1 MQKMRQ
7 IKFFNFTV
15 MKLKLIRKYILF
27 YALIAGSLW
36 ARGQDAPKFSFA
48 YYDSLTYRQ
57 YLTGNWGGVIANG
70 RKAMSYNFDYKYLRM
85 RIGIAY
91 FNKENYRLAADYFGK
106 ALKFDSYDTSAAAYF
121 NLSCPP
127 AGRVSEFYRPKNSRK
142 PYKMIEFIYA
152 DASKMVMGRGKD
164 NFSLGDS
171 ATVYKELT
179 QPISRDYHSLGMSIR
194 PVPKLLVFIGYSDL
208 RLTDRKSFAYLTQ
221 EAVRDS
227 VVDKMYSINYYYS
240 FPASYRQ
247 EDLNTRQQSSY
258 INLTY
263 FPVPGLKITPA
274 FNILK
279 INANRL
285 NATFTPEAY
294 TDTAYYYKIDK
305 TWHTFSDTAFKY
317 TFSRSDTSF
326 TNYVVSLAVNKDIGK
341 INAGI
346 NGSFSRLYD
355 RKVYQLGAS
364 LAWYPLGNTNL
375 YTVSNLTFQKDS
387 TWTVSVFEQMAGGK
401 IYKNGWLEGFV
412 TLGEM
417 KNSNEKNAYLVYN
430 QIYPMSLRWG
440 ITFYPFIGK
449 HLEIMLIYK
458 YHKIGSLLTTYKFIN
473 DESEMYE
480 TNPAY
485 KFSTITGGI
494 KWKL

>member
-1 MQKMRQ
+1 MKFNQI
-7 IKFFNFTV
+7 IKF
-15 MKLKLIRKYILF
+15 IILN
-27 YALIAGSLW
+27 ALILSFGQ
-36 ARGQDAPKFSFA
+36 ARGQDASKLSFA
-48 YYDSLTYRQ
+48 YYDSITYRQ
-57 YLTGNWGGVIANG
+57 YLIGNWTEVINSG
-70 RKAMSYNFDYKYLRM
+70 KKALSFGYDYKYLRM
-85 RIGIAY
+85 RMGIAY
-91 FNKENYRLAADYFGK
+91 FNLDNYRFAADYFGK
-106 ALKFDSYDTSAAAYF
+106 ALKYDSYDTSAAAYF
-121 NLSCPP
+121 NLSCLP

-152 DASKMVMGRGKD
+152 DVLKMGMGKGKD
-164 NFSLGDS
+164 DFPLNDS
-171 ATVYKELT
+171 ATVYRELS
-179 QPISRDYHSLGMSIR
+179 QPVSRDYRSLGLSIR
-194 PVPKLLVFIGYSDL
+194 PVPKLLIFLGYSDL

-221 EAVRDS
+221 EAIRDS
-227 VVDKMYSINYYYS
+227 VVDKMYSIDYYYS

-285 NATFTPEAY
+285 KATFAPEAY
-294 TDTAYYYKIDK
+294 TDTSFYRKIDK
-305 TWHTFSDTAFKY
+305 TWHTFSDTAYKY

-341 INAGI
+341 FNAGI

-364 LAWYPLGNTNL
+364 LAWYPMGNTNL
-375 YTVSNLTFQKDS
+375 YTLSSLTFQMDTARK
-387 TWTVSVFEQMAGGK
+387 VYVFEQMAGGR
-401 IYKNGWLEGFV
+401 IYKYGWLEGFV
-412 TLGEM
+412 TLGEL
-417 KNSNEKNAYLVYN
+417 KNYSEKNAYLVYN
-430 QIYPMSLRWG
+430 QIYPMNLRYG

-449 HLEIMLIYK
+449 HLEIMLMYK
-458 YHKIGSLLTTYKFIN
+458 YHKTGSLLTTYKLTS
-473 DESEMYE
+473 DGSAMYE

-485 KFSTITGGI
+485 NYSTLTGGI